1 MNYIEL
7 TCEIIPYSE
16 LASELLISELGNIG
30 FESFI
35 EDEIFVKAYI
45 QNQLFDI
52 ENVKSLNIINDNNFC
67 EIKFSHKVIED
78 QNWNAKWE
86 ENFDPIIIDDRC
98 IIKAPF
104 HNIIKSYD
112 YVITIMP
119 KMSFGTGHHETTS
132 LIVNK
137 LLDTDIKD
145 KIVLDMGCGTS
156 ILAIL
161 ASMKGAK
168 AITAIDNDEWA
179 YNNSLENVASN
190 NTDNIDVHFGD
201 AEMLKGLNFDI
212 IIANINRNI
221 LLNDMQAYNNSLNK
235 GGLLIMSG
243 FYLSDLE
250 IIKEK
255 AHTLGLT
262 FKSYS
267 KNNNWVEAEF
277 IK

>member
-7 TCEIIPYSE
+7 TCEITPYTE
-16 LASELLISELGNIG
+16 LASELLIAELGEIG
-30 FESFI
+30 FESFTV
-35 EDEIFVKAYI
+35 EGSVVNAYI
-45 QNQLFDI
+45 QHQLFDI
-52 ENVKSLNIINDNNFC
+52 EKVKSLNIINDNNFC
-67 EIKFSHKVIED
+67 DIKYSHKVIED

-104 HNIIKSYD
+104 HNITKSYE
-112 YVITIMP
+112 YEITIMP

-137 LLDTDIKD
+137 LLDVDVTD
-145 KIVLDMGCGTS
+145 KIVLDMGCGTG

-179 YNNSLENVASN
+179 YNNSVENIATN
-190 NTDNIDVHFGD
+190 NTENIDVHLGD
-201 AEMLKGLNFDI
+201 AEMLKGLSFDI

-221 LLNDMQAYNNSLNK
+221 LLNDMEAYFNSLNNN
-235 GGLLIMSG
+235 GHLIMSG

-250 IIKEK
+250 TIKDK
-255 AHTLGLT
+255 AHSLGLK

-267 KNNNWVEAEF
+267 ENNNWVEAEF